1 MPGLL
6 CDQREGGLHRAL
18 SSARIHVSTRGIRVG
33 AQYRCGFVQ
42 YWKSNGN
49 GKKLD
54 LFFNQ
59 AITDVLAGKDI
70 DYQGASGPIDF
81 TAEGDPAGLYDVYSY
96 TNGKIVVDQTAVA
109 QS

>member
-1 MPGLL
+1 MNAFDAVMVTFLAALKAGSSDPTAMKDALVAVSGPPG
-6 CDQREGGLHRAL
+6 
-18 SSARIHVSTRGIRVG
+18 TP
-33 AQYRCGFVQ
+33 YTFT
-42 YWKSNGN
+42 
-49 GKKLD
+49 D
-54 LFFNQ
+54 LGQ

-81 TAEGDPAGLYDVYSY
+81 TADGDPAGLYDVYSY